1 MLFTK
6 YGEVTIKLLHSFSP
20 TPLTFL
26 LLTLLQILSLL
37 KPEVFSSVYII
48 IILSP
53 FLFSTQQS
61 HYRPENACQN
71 KIFFSFTLMWTSA
84 AFFLT
89 ASNILFSGNILL
101 FSKLVVFESKL
112 IYKERSNM
120 EIDSHT
126 LFCKYLI
133 CWYHNIVPNFLIQTH
148 VFLWP

>member
-1 MLFTK
+1 MVRL
-6 YGEVTIKLLHSFSP
+6 
-20 TPLTFL
+20 PLNYYIIFL
-26 LLTLLQILSLL
+26 LLHLHFYFWPCSRYFPFWNLRFFPLSTSLL
-37 KPEVFSSVYII
+37 SFPH
-48 IILSP
+48 

-71 KIFFSFTLMWTSA
+71 KIFFYFTLMWTSA
-84 AFFLT
+84 AFCLT

-120 EIDSHT
+120 EMDSHT